1 MCCMFILLINTNFKI
16 IIMKNILLL
25 LFVFSLTTYSQ
36 DKIQQVEVVETDT
49 QIQNFSTE
57 IGQNELRFD
66 FLSLLAYESFSATY
80 ERMNDTSTAYGV
92 SMLINFGE
100 DNDLNDNFAVTPYFR
115 IYFLESEDYGGYGFF
130 AEVFSKFAF
139 GESEVNLDNI
149 SYVEENYFDVALG
162 VALGRKWINRKGY
175 SFEILIGL
183 GKNLLYDNDQLDRS
197 ETMGRFSASIGK
209 RF

>member
-1 MCCMFILLINTNFKI
+1 
-16 IIMKNILLL
+16 MKNILLL
-25 LFVFSLTTYSQ
+25 LFIFSLTSYSQ
-36 DKIQQVEVVETDT
+36 DKIQQVEVVKTDT
-49 QIQNFSTE
+49 QIQNFSSE

-66 FLSLLAYESFSATY
+66 FFSLLAYDSFSATY

-100 DNDLNDNFAVTPYFR
+100 DNELNDNFAVTPYFR

-130 AEVFSKFAF
+130 AEVFSKLGF
-139 GESEVNLDNI
+139 GESEFYLDNTNNYI
-149 SYVEENYFDVALG
+149 EENYFDVALG
-162 VALGRKWINRKGY
+162 VAVGRKWINRKGY

>member
-1 MCCMFILLINTNFKI
+1 
-16 IIMKNILLL
+16 MKNILLL

-66 FLSLLAYESFSATY
+66 FLSLLAYDSFSATY

-100 DNDLNDNFAVTPYFR
+100 DNELNDNFAVTPYFR

-149 SYVEENYFDVALG
+149 SVVDEDYFDVALG

-197 ETMGRFSASIGK
+197 EEMGRFSASIGK

>member
-1 MCCMFILLINTNFKI
+1 MKYLIT
-16 IIMKNILLL
+16 L
-25 LFVFSLTTYSQ
+25 LFIFSLTSYSQ

-66 FLSLLAYESFSATY
+66 FLSLLAYDSFSATY

-92 SMLINFGE
+92 SMLINFGD

-139 GESEVNLDNI
+139 GESEFYREQSGNYTED
-149 SYVEENYFDVALG
+149 NYFDVALG

-183 GKNLLYDNDQLDRS
+183 GKNLLYDNDQLDRN

>member
-1 MCCMFILLINTNFKI
+1 
-16 IIMKNILLL
+16 MKNILLL
-25 LFVFSLTTYSQ
+25 FFVFSLTTYSQ

-66 FLSLLAYESFSATY
+66 FLSLLAYDSFSATY

-149 SYVEENYFDVALG
+149 SYVDENYFDVALG

-183 GKNLLYDNDQLDRS
+183 GKNLLHDNDQLDRS
-197 ETMGRFSASIGK
+197 ETMGRFSVSIGK

>member
-1 MCCMFILLINTNFKI
+1 
-16 IIMKNILLL
+16 MKNILLL

-66 FLSLLAYESFSATY
+66 FLSLLVYDSFSATY

-100 DNDLNDNFAVTPYFR
+100 DNELNDNFAVTPYFR

-149 SYVEENYFDVALG
+149 SYVDEDYFDVALG

-175 SFEILIGL
+175 SFEILLGI

-197 ETMGRFSASIGK
+197 ETMGRFSVSIGK

>member
-1 MCCMFILLINTNFKI
+1 
-16 IIMKNILLL
+16 MKNILLL
-25 LFVFSLTTYSQ
+25 FFVFSLTTYSQ

-66 FLSLLAYESFSATY
+66 FLPLLYFYDYFSATY

-100 DNDLNDNFAVTPYFR
+100 DNELNDNFAVTPYFR

-139 GESEVNLDNI
+139 GEFEGYLDNTNI
-149 SYVEENYFDVALG
+149 LLDENYFDIALG

-175 SFEILIGL
+175 SFEILAGI

-197 ETMGRFSASIGK
+197 ETMGRFSVSIGK

>member
-1 MCCMFILLINTNFKI
+1 
-16 IIMKNILLL
+16 MKNILLL
-25 LFVFSLTTYSQ
+25 FFVFSLTTYSQ

-100 DNDLNDNFAVTPYFR
+100 DNELNDNFAVTPYFR

-130 AEVFSKFAF
+130 AEVFSKLGF
-139 GESEVNLDNI
+139 GESEVYNEIGSD
-149 SYVEENYFDVALG
+149 EDENYFDVALG

-175 SFEILIGL
+175 SFEILLGL

>member
-1 MCCMFILLINTNFKI
+1 
-16 IIMKNILLL
+16 MKNLIT
-25 LFVFSLTTYSQ
+25 LFFIISLTSYSQ

-100 DNDLNDNFAVTPYFR
+100 DNELNDNFAVTPYFR

-139 GESEVNLDNI
+139 GESEFYLDNTNN
-149 SYVEENYFDVALG
+149 YREENYFDVALG
-162 VALGRKWINRKGY
+162 VAVGRKWINRKGY
-175 SFEILIGL
+175 SFEILVGL
-183 GKNLLYDNDQLDRS
+183 GKNLLYDNDQLDRT

>member
-1 MCCMFILLINTNFKI
+1 
-16 IIMKNILLL
+16 MKNILLL
-25 LFVFSLTTYSQ
+25 LFVFSLTSYSQ

-49 QIQNFSTE
+49 QIQNFSSE

-66 FLSLLAYESFSATY
+66 FFSLLAYDSFSATY

-100 DNDLNDNFAVTPYFR
+100 DNELNDNFAVTPYFR

-149 SYVEENYFDVALG
+149 SYVDENYFDVALG

-197 ETMGRFSASIGK
+197 ETMGRFSVSIGK

>member
-1 MCCMFILLINTNFKI
+1 MKYLIT
-16 IIMKNILLL
+16 L
-25 LFVFSLTTYSQ
+25 LFIFSLTSYSQ
-36 DKIQQVEVVETDT
+36 DKIQQVEVIETDT
-49 QIQNFSTE
+49 QIQNFSSE

-66 FLSLLAYESFSATY
+66 FFSLLAYDSFSATY

-100 DNDLNDNFAVTPYFR
+100 DNELNDNFAVTPYFR

-139 GESEVNLDNI
+139 GEFEGYLDNTNI
-149 SYVEENYFDVALG
+149 LLDENYFDIALG

-175 SFEILIGL
+175 SFEILL
-183 GKNLLYDNDQLDRS
+183 GFGNNLLYDNDQLDRS
-197 ETMGRFSASIGK
+197 KTMVKFSASIGK

>member
-1 MCCMFILLINTNFKI
+1 
-16 IIMKNILLL
+16 MKNILLL
-25 LFVFSLTTYSQ
+25 FFVFSLTTYSQ

-92 SMLINFGE
+92 SMLINFG
-100 DNDLNDNFAVTPYFR
+100 DDINDNFAVTPYFR

-149 SYVEENYFDVALG
+149 SVVDENYFDVALG

-183 GKNLLYDNDQLDRS
+183 GKNLLYDNDQLDRN

>member
-1 MCCMFILLINTNFKI
+1 
-16 IIMKNILLL
+16 MKNILLL

-92 SMLINFGE
+92 SMLINFG
-100 DNDLNDNFAVTPYFR
+100 DDINDNFAVTPYFR

-139 GESEVNLDNI
+139 GESEFYREQSGN
-149 SYVEENYFDVALG
+149 YTEENYFDVALG

-175 SFEILIGL
+175 SFEILLGI

>member
-1 MCCMFILLINTNFKI
+1 
-16 IIMKNILLL
+16 MKNILLL

-66 FLSLLAYESFSATY
+66 FLSLLVYDSFSATY

-92 SMLINFGE
+92 SMLINFG
-100 DNDLNDNFAVTPYFR
+100 DDMNDNFAVTPYYR

-149 SYVEENYFDVALG
+149 SYVDEDYFDVALG

-175 SFEILIGL
+175 SFEILVGL
-183 GKNLLYDNDQLDRS
+183 GKNLLYDNDQLDRTES
-197 ETMGRFSASIGK
+197 MGRFSATIGK

>member
-1 MCCMFILLINTNFKI
+1 
-16 IIMKNILLL
+16 MKNILLL
-25 LFVFSLTTYSQ
+25 LFIFSLTSYSQ
-36 DKIQQVEVVETDT
+36 DKIQQVEVVKTDT
-49 QIQNFSTE
+49 QIQNFSSE

-66 FLSLLAYESFSATY
+66 FLSLLAYDSFSATY

-100 DNDLNDNFAVTPYFR
+100 DNELNDNFAVTPYFR

-130 AEVFSKFAF
+130 AEVFSKLGF
-139 GESEVNLDNI
+139 GVTSVNNDDGSFGI
-149 SYVEENYFDVALG
+149 YEEENYFDVALG

-175 SFEILIGL
+175 SFEILL
-183 GKNLLYDNDQLDRS
+183 GFGNNLLYDNDQLDRS
-197 ETMGRFSASIGK
+197 KTMVKFSASIGK

>member
-1 MCCMFILLINTNFKI
+1 
-16 IIMKNILLL
+16 MKNILLL

-100 DNDLNDNFAVTPYFR
+100 DNELNDNFAVTPYFR

>member
-1 MCCMFILLINTNFKI
+1 
-16 IIMKNILLL
+16 MKNILLL
-25 LFVFSLTTYSQ
+25 FFVFSLTTYSQ

-66 FLSLLAYESFSATY
+66 FLPIYFYDSFSATY
-80 ERMNDTSTAYGV
+80 ERTNDTSTAYGV
-92 SMLINFGE
+92 SMLINFG
-100 DNDLNDNFAVTPYFR
+100 DVISDNFAVTPYFR

-130 AEVFSKFAF
+130 AEVFSKLGF
-139 GESEVNLDNI
+139 GVTSVNNDDGSFGI
-149 SYVEENYFDVALG
+149 YEEENYFDVALG

-175 SFEILIGL
+175 SFEILLGL
-183 GKNLLYDNDQLDRS
+183 GKNLFYDNDQLDRS